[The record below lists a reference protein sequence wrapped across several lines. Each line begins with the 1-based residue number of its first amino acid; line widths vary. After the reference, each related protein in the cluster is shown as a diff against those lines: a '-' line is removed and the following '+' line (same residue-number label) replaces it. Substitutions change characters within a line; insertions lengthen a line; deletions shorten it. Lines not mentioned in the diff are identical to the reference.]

1 MKTLWWKRSC
11 RKFSRTS
18 STRQANTTRSLLAK
32 PLERCKTSR
41 HKFSVA
47 SEASRGPN
55 SACNCMEAP
64 PPGCFVQLL
73 NMWVCCL
80 IPGLSWKLQ
89 REKEPNQKNDPLYF
103 GLEQI
108 QPPEGL
114 CRRELAPSEINS
126 ALSLLPLTC
135 DHLTA
140 DSACFHAA
148 AAAAGRF
155 PSAILMI
162 VERGSNKIRFS
173 SERWMYSSTVCFHEM
188 WSKFK
193 AQTS

>member
-18 STRQANTTRSLLAK
+18 STRQAHTTRSLLAK

-80 IPGLSWKLQ
+80 IPGLLWKGTKP
-89 REKEPNQKNDPLYF
+89 EKRSIVF
-103 GLEQI
+103 WSG
-108 QPPEGL
+108 
-114 CRRELAPSEINS
+114 
-126 ALSLLPLTC
+126 
-135 DHLTA
+135 A
-140 DSACFHAA
+140 DSATGRTLPSWTRPEWDQLCFESPPLDVWPPN
-148 AAAAGRF
+148 RWLCLF
-155 PSAILMI
+155 P
-162 VERGSNKIRFS
+162 RCRRCCWTF
-173 SERWMYSSTVCFHEM
+173 SERYLDDCWTR
-188 WSKFK
+188 
-193 AQTS
+193 QQ